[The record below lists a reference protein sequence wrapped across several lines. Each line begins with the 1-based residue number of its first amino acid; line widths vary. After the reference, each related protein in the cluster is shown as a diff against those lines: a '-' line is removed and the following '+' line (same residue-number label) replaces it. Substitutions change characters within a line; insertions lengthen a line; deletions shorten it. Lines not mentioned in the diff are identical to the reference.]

1 MLPYTP
7 LIKFW
12 QTTAI
17 AIQEGKIIAIGTKEE
32 LADKYQSRNTIDAKG
47 KFIYPV
53 YLMHIVILQFCL
65 TLQEVDLRGTKSM
78 EEIIAKIQAFKS

>member
-12 QTTAI
+12 QSNV
-17 AIQEGKIIAIGTKEE
+17 AIQEGKIIAIGTKE

-47 KFIYPV
+47 KFIYRFIWCTLSF
-53 YLMHIVILQFCL
+53 YNFGL

-78 EEIIAKIQAFKS
+78 EDNC